1 MLPPVHFWGIFAY
14 YSLNQLVNINISE
27 TISALMFSHL
37 LDRIPRLFL
46 RLCEFWPC
54 GCSSIRVSSFLFVSL
69 CLCLC
74 VNTTVC
80 VCVCVHVGMTGVTT
94 PAVCPL
100 AE

>member
-80 VCVCVHVGMTGVTT
+80 VCVCVCT
-94 PAVCPL
+94 
-100 AE
+100 